1 MFVTLEDNCVRRG
14 LSTHQR
20 LLSGASAMV
29 LAACMFTAPAM
40 AQAEEDDEEN
50 GEASTTEVIVVT
62 GFRASLQTSQDIKR
76 ESEVFVDSITAED
89 IGALPDRSVT
99 EALQRVPGVSI
110 DRFQAGVDPDHFSI
124 EGSGVVVRGLTWVRS
139 ELNGRDTFSAN
150 NGRILSF
157 ADVPAELLGGV
168 DVFKNQSADMV
179 EGGISGSVNLRT
191 RVPFDSSGRMIAAS
205 VEGSYGDFSEEWK
218 PTVSALFSDRWETAN
233 SGEFG
238 FLINYVNS
246 ELAARSDGQQISN
259 FGQRTLYD
267 NGDVITDGS
276 AAPVGTV
283 WFPRGAAFRTQDF
296 ERQREGIGAAAQWRS
311 PDRTIEAT
319 AQFLRSD
326 SRQAWTE
333 YAIEIATDNVADQGD
348 SRAFPGTTL
357 SFGPD
362 GVFTSGLI
370 TSDYTGWRDGQFDGP
385 GSRGVR
391 TPGWGLQSNNIR
403 RDQQQQYVT
412 TDYGFNL
419 RWTPEGPWSFNFDV
433 QRVES
438 SVDVLDFTLWNSTYQ
453 DAEIELRGSGIPVV
467 RFHNPGRFIVPG
479 NPGEAPAGVP
489 CTVTANDCPD
499 YPGHTN
505 LSSPAATFTRSA
517 MDHIERSE
525 GTLDAFRF
533 DADYSFDNST
543 WLQSVRFG
551 ARRSIRNQTTRFS
564 TYNWGV
570 ISEQW
575 GSGGPIWLD
584 GNVPGLGN
592 LADYHSPFAF
602 DNFMRGEVPVPT
614 GDQPRLFW
622 NSNIVQN
629 YQHMIDYARGVNDA
643 WRPDTACGQPQ
654 NWQPLHLRCGVGAE
668 APFLLQEINPS
679 REQTDALYAMVRY
692 GTDFSNGA
700 SLSGNFGVRYVSF
713 DRTASGWLSFNQQG
727 FLSDAECAAQAADPL
742 QTPSTFCQLDP
753 QVRAD
758 ARVFADG
765 TLEANDASYTDDFW
779 LPSFNAVLRLESGWQ
794 FRLGL
799 SQALTWPDIGLTR
812 NFYNIQLSTN
822 SQDII
827 DGRPTGRFN
836 VGNPMLRPIRS
847 DNFDLSAEWYFAD
860 VGSLTLSLFYKR
872 LHDVHTN
879 GTERLAFTN
888 NGATFDAV
896 VTTPVNSDS
905 TGTVQGFE
913 IAYQQ
918 VYDMLPA
925 PFNGLGIQAN
935 YTYVDS
941 SGVSQS
947 TLSATD
953 PDVAAGNVANVD
965 TSRLPLQG
973 LSEHTAN
980 FAAFYEGE
988 RWSARLAYA
997 WRSDFVVTVRDVIVP
1012 FAPIIQEETGQLDGS
1027 LFFSVNENVRIGV
1040 QGVNLT
1046 NEVTRTSQVLN
1057 NELLT
1062 APRSW
1067 FMNDRRFTFVVRA
1080 SY

>member
-1 MFVTLEDNCVRRG
+1 M
-14 LSTHQR
+14 
-20 LLSGASAMV
+20 A
-29 LAACMFTAPAM
+29 LAVCMMSAPAA
-40 AQAEEDDEEN
+40 AQENDDEDE
-50 GEASTTEVIVVT
+50 EAAPADVVVVT
-62 GFRASLQTSQDIKR
+62 GFRASLRTSQDIKQA
-76 ESEVFVDSITAED
+76 SEVFVDSITAED

-99 EALQRVPGVSI
+99 EALQRIPGVSI
-110 DRFQAGVDPDHFSI
+110 DRFRAGVDPDHFSI

-157 ADVPAELLGGV
+157 SDVPAELLGGV
-168 DVFKNQSADMV
+168 DVFKNQSADMI

-191 RVPFDSSGRMIAAS
+191 RVPFDSAGRMLAATL
-205 VEGSYGDFSEEWK
+205 EGSYGDFAKEWD
-218 PTVSALFSDRWETAN
+218 PTVSVLFSDRWETTN

-238 FLINYVNS
+238 FLFNYVNS
-246 ELAARSDGQQISN
+246 QLTARSDGQQISN
-259 FGQRTLYD
+259 FGLRTLYS
-267 NGDVITDGS
+267 NGDVVDDGAS
-276 AAPVGTV
+276 TPVGEV
-283 WFPRGAAFRTQDF
+283 WFPRGAAFRSQTF
-296 ERQREGIGAAAQWRS
+296 EREREGIGAAAQWRS
-311 PDRTIEAT
+311 PDRTVEAT

-333 YAIEIATDNVADQGD
+333 HAVEIATDNVADNGD

-357 SFGPD
+357 SFGSD
-362 GVFTSGLI
+362 GVFTSGRI
-370 TSDYTGWRDGQFDGP
+370 TSDSTGWRDDQFGAQ
-385 GSRGVR
+385 R
-391 TPGWGLQSNNIR
+391 TPVWGLQSNNIR

-419 RWTPEGPWSFNFDV
+419 RWTPDGPWTFNADY

-438 SVDVLDFTLWNSTYQ
+438 TVDVLDFTLWNSTYQ
-453 DAEIELRGSGIPVV
+453 DAEIELRGSSIPIVQ
-467 RFHNPGRFIVPG
+467 FHNPGSFWGPDADPNDPNQGAPG
-479 NPGEAPAGVP
+479 TP
-489 CTVTANDCPD
+489 CTPPAQHCPNYAGQTD
-499 YPGHTN
+499 

-517 MDHIERSE
+517 MDHIEQSE

-533 DADYSFDNST
+533 DADYAFENSS
-543 WLQSVRFG
+543 WLRSVRFG

-570 ISEQW
+570 VSEQW
-575 GSGGPIWLD
+575 GSGGPVWLD
-584 GNVPGLGN
+584 GNVPGVGD
-592 LADYHSPFAF
+592 LADFHSPFAF
-602 DNFMRGEVPVPT
+602 DNFMRGKVPSPT
-614 GDQPRLFW
+614 GGQPRLFW
-622 NSNIVQN
+622 NSNIVQD
-629 YQHMIDYARGVNDA
+629 YQRMIDYARGVNDA

-668 APFLLQEINPS
+668 SPFLLQEINPS
-679 REQTDALYAMVRY
+679 REETDAIYAMVRY
-692 GTDFSNGA
+692 GADFDGGA

-713 DRTASGWLSFNQQG
+713 DRTASGWQAFNQQG

-758 ARVFADG
+758 ARAFSNGALV
-765 TLEANDASYTDDFW
+765 ANDATYTDDFW
-779 LPSFNAVLRLESGWQ
+779 LPSFNAVLRLENGWQ
-794 FRLGL
+794 FRLGV

-812 NFYNIQLSTN
+812 NFYNISLSTN
-822 SQDII
+822 QEDIVN
-827 DGRPTGRFN
+827 GRPTGRFN

-847 DNFDLSAEWYFAD
+847 DNIDLSAEWYFAE
-860 VGSLTLSLFYKR
+860 VGSLTLSLFHKR

-879 GTERLAFTN
+879 GTERLEFTN
-888 NGATFDAV
+888 NGATFESV
-896 VTTPVNSDS
+896 VTTPVNADT
-905 TGTVQGFE
+905 TGTVKGFE

-918 VYDMLPA
+918 VYDMLPE
-925 PFNGLGIQAN
+925 PFNAVGLQAN

-953 PDVAAGNVANVD
+953 PDVAAGRVANVD

-980 FAAFYEGE
+980 LAVFYESE

-997 WRSDFVVTVRDVIVP
+997 WRSEFVVTVRDVIVP
-1012 FAPIIQEETGQLDGS
+1012 FAPIIQEDSGQLDGS
-1027 LFFSVNENVRIGV
+1027 LFYSINDSVRIGV

-1057 NELLT
+1057 DDLLT

-1067 FMNDRRFTFVVRA
+1067 FMNDRRYTVVLRA
-1080 SY
+1080 SF

>member
-1 MFVTLEDNCVRRG
+1 MIVNLEDNCVRNRR
-14 LSTHQR
+14 LAHAR
-20 LLSGASAMV
+20 LLSGASAIA
-29 LAACMFTAPAM
+29 LAACMLSAPAL
-40 AQAEEDDEEN
+40 AQATASEEDD
-50 GEASTTEVIVVT
+50 AAPAATDIITVT
-62 GFRASLQTSQDIKR
+62 GFRASLATSQDIKR
-76 ESEVFVDSITAED
+76 DAEVFVDSITAED

-110 DRFQAGVDPDHFSI
+110 DRFRAGVDPDHFSI

-157 ADVPAELLGGV
+157 SDVPSELLGGV
-168 DVFKNQSADMV
+168 DVFKNQSADMI

-191 RVPFDSSGRMIAAS
+191 RVPFDASGRMIAAS
-205 VEGSYGDFSEEWK
+205 VEGSYGDFAQEWT
-218 PTVSALFSDRWETAN
+218 PTISALFSDRWETAN

-246 ELAARSDGQQISN
+246 QLTARSDGQQISN
-259 FGQRTLYD
+259 FGQRTLFS
-267 NGDVITDGS
+267 NGDVADDGAS
-276 AAPVGTV
+276 TPVGTV

-296 ERQREGIGAAAQWRS
+296 ERERQGIGAAAQWRS
-311 PDRTIEAT
+311 PDRTIVAT
-319 AQFLRSD
+319 AQFLRSE
-326 SRQAWTE
+326 SQQAWTE
-333 YAIEIATDNVADQGD
+333 HAIEIATDNVADNGD

-357 SFGPD
+357 SFGQD
-362 GVFTSGLI
+362 GVFTSGYI
-370 TSDYTGWRDGQFDGP
+370 TSNSTGWRDDQFGATP
-385 GSRGVR
+385 R
-391 TPGWGLQSNNIR
+391 TPVWGLQSNNIR
-403 RDQQQQYVT
+403 RDQEQEYVT

-419 RWTPEGPWSFNFDV
+419 RWTPEGPWSFNFDY

-438 SVDVLDFTLWNSTYQ
+438 TVNVLDFTLWNSTYQ
-453 DAEIELRGSGIPVV
+453 DVEIELRGSDIPIVQF
-467 RFHNPGRFIVPG
+467 RNPGSFWGPDADPNDPNQGTPG
-479 NPGEAPAGVP
+479 TP
-489 CTVTANDCPD
+489 CTPPAQHCPA
-499 YPGHTN
+499 YPGGTD

-525 GTLDAFRF
+525 GQLDAFRF
-533 DADYSFDNST
+533 DAEYDFNHN
-543 WLQSVRFG
+543 WLQSIRFG
-551 ARRSIRNQTTRFS
+551 ARRSVREQTTRFS

-575 GSGGPIWLD
+575 GSGGPVWLD
-584 GNVPGLGN
+584 GNVAGLGA
-592 LADYHSPFAF
+592 LADYHSPFTF
-602 DNFMRGEVPVPT
+602 NNFMRGNVPVPT

-622 NSNIVQN
+622 NSNIVQD
-629 YQHMIDYARGVNDA
+629 YQRMINYARGVNDS

-654 NWQPLHLRCGVGAE
+654 NWQPLALRCGVGAD

-679 REQTDALYAMVRY
+679 REETDALYVMARY
-692 GTDFSNGA
+692 SSDLANGA
-700 SLSGNFGVRYVSF
+700 RLSGNFGVRYVSF
-713 DRTASGWLSFNQQG
+713 ERTASGWQSFNQQG
-727 FLSDAECAAQAADPL
+727 FLSDAECDAQAADPN
-742 QTPSTFCQLDP
+742 QTPSTFCQLSP
-753 QVRAD
+753 QVRAETR
-758 ARVFADG
+758 AFANG
-765 TLEANDASYTDDFW
+765 ALVANDATYNDDFW

-799 SQALTWPDIGLTR
+799 SRALTWPDIGLTR
-812 NFYNIQLSTN
+812 NFYNIALSTN
-822 SQDII
+822 AEDIVN
-827 DGRPTGRFN
+827 GRPTGRFN
-836 VGNPMLRPIRS
+836 VGNPLLRPIRS
-847 DNFDLSAEWYFAD
+847 DNFDLSAEWYFAQ

-879 GTERLAFTN
+879 GTERLEFTN
-888 NGATFDAV
+888 NGATFESV
-896 VTTPVNSDS
+896 VTTPVNADS
-905 TGTVQGFE
+905 SGSVQGFE

-925 PFNGLGIQAN
+925 PFDGIGLQAN
-935 YTYVDS
+935 YTYVES

-953 PDVAAGNVANVD
+953 PDVAAGRVANVD
-965 TSRLPLQG
+965 TSLLPLQG
-973 LSEHTAN
+973 LSKHTAN
-980 FAAFYEGE
+980 LAVFYESD
-988 RWSARLAYA
+988 RWSARLAYS

-1012 FAPIIQEETGQLDGS
+1012 FAPIIQEDSGQLDGS
-1027 LFFSVNENVRIGV
+1027 LFYSVNDHVRIGV

-1057 NELLT
+1057 NDLLT

>member
-1 MFVTLEDNCVRRG
+1 MFVTLEDNCVRNRP
-14 LSTHQR
+14 SAHDR

-29 LAACMFTAPAM
+29 LAACLLTAPAF
-40 AQAEEDDEEN
+40 AQEDDDDED
-50 GEASTTEVIVVT
+50 EAAPADIIVVT

-76 ESEVFVDSITAED
+76 DADVFVDSITAED

-110 DRFQAGVDPDHFSI
+110 DRFRAGVDPDHFSI

-157 ADVPAELLGGV
+157 SDVPAELLGGV
-168 DVFKNQSADMV
+168 DVFKNQSADMI
-179 EGGISGSVNLRT
+179 EGGISGNINLRT
-191 RVPFDSSGRMIAAS
+191 RVPFDSPGRMAAGS
-205 VEGSYGDFSEEWK
+205 VEGSYGDFAQEWR
-218 PTVSALFSDRWETAN
+218 PTVSVLFSDRWETAN

-246 ELAARSDGQQISN
+246 QLVARSDGQQISN
-259 FGQRTLYD
+259 FGQRTLYS
-267 NGDVITDGS
+267 NGDVVDDGAS
-276 AAPVGTV
+276 TPVGDV
-283 WFPRGAAFRTQDF
+283 WFPRGAAFRTQNF
-296 ERQREGIGAAAQWRS
+296 EREREGIGAAAQWRS
-311 PDRTIEAT
+311 PDRTLEAT

-326 SRQAWTE
+326 SQQAWTE
-333 YAIEIATDNVADQGD
+333 YAMEIATDNVADNGD
-348 SRAFPGTTL
+348 SRAYPGTTL
-357 SFGPD
+357 SFGSD
-362 GVFTSGLI
+362 GVFTSGYI
-370 TSDYTGWRDGQFDGP
+370 TSDSTGWRDDQFGAQ
-385 GSRGVR
+385 R
-391 TPGWGLQSNNIR
+391 TPVWGLQSNNIR
-403 RDQQQQYVT
+403 RDQQQDYVT

-419 RWTPEGPWSFNFDV
+419 RWTPEGPWSFNVDY

-438 SVDVLDFTLWNSTYQ
+438 TVDVLDFTLWNSTYQ
-453 DAEIELRGSGIPVV
+453 DAEIELRGSDIPIVQF
-467 RFHNPGRFIVPG
+467 RNPGSFWGPDADPSDPAQGTPG
-479 NPGEAPAGVP
+479 TP
-489 CTVTANDCPD
+489 CTPPAQHCPA
-499 YPGHTN
+499 YPGATN
-505 LSSPAATFTRSA
+505 LGAPGATFTRSA
-517 MDHIERSE
+517 MDHIERSN
-525 GTLDAFRF
+525 GTLDAFRV
-533 DADYSFDNST
+533 DADYSFENLG
-543 WLQSVRFG
+543 WLRSVRFG

-570 ISEQW
+570 VSEQW
-575 GSGGPIWLD
+575 GSGGPVWLD
-584 GNVPGLGN
+584 GNVPGVGN
-592 LADYHSPFAF
+592 LADFHSPFAF
-602 DNFMRGEVPVPT
+602 DNFMRGDVPVPT
-614 GDQPRLFW
+614 GDQARLFW
-622 NSNIVQN
+622 NSNIVQD
-629 YQHMIDYARGVNDA
+629 YQRMIDYARGVNDS

-654 NWQPLHLRCGVGAE
+654 NWQPLHLRCDVGAE
-668 APFLLQEINPS
+668 APFLLQEVNPS
-679 REQTDALYAMVRY
+679 REETDALYAMVRY
-692 GTDFSNGA
+692 SADLDSGA

-713 DRTASGWLSFNQQG
+713 DRTASGWQAFNQQG
-727 FLSDAECAAQAADPL
+727 FLSDAECAAQAADPA

-753 QVRAD
+753 QVRAE
-758 ARVFADG
+758 ARAFANG
-765 TLEANDASYTDDFW
+765 ALVANDATYADDFW
-779 LPSFNAVLRLESGWQ
+779 LPSFNAVLRLENGWQ

-812 NFYNIQLSTN
+812 NFYNISLSTN
-822 SQDII
+822 QEDIVN
-827 DGRPTGRFN
+827 GRPTGRFN

-847 DNFDLSAEWYFAD
+847 DNFDLSAEWYFAS

-879 GTERLAFTN
+879 GTERIEFTN
-888 NGATFDAV
+888 NGATFESV
-896 VTTPVNSDS
+896 VTTPVNADS

-925 PFNGLGIQAN
+925 PFDGLGLQAN

-953 PDVAAGNVANVD
+953 PDVAAGRVANVD

-980 FAAFYEGE
+980 LAVFHEGE

-997 WRSDFVVTVRDVIVP
+997 WRSEFVVTVRDVIVP
-1012 FAPIIQEETGQLDGS
+1012 FAPIIQEATGQLDGS
-1027 LFFSVNENVRIGV
+1027 LFYSVNDRVRIGV

-1057 NELLT
+1057 DDLLT

-1067 FMNDRRFTFVVRA
+1067 FMNDRRYTVVLRA
-1080 SY
+1080 SF

>member
-1 MFVTLEDNCVRRG
+1 MFVTMKETCDQSKAPG
-14 LSTHQR
+14 HEK
-20 LLSGASAMV
+20 LLSGVSAMALIACLMTSPA
-29 LAACMFTAPAM
+29 LA
-40 AQAEEDDEEN
+40 QSESEAEEE
-50 GEASTTEVIVVT
+50 TTQAQDVVVVT
-62 GFRASLQTSQDIKR
+62 GFRASLRTSQDIKR
-76 ESEVFVDSITAED
+76 DSEVFVDSITAED

-99 EALQRVPGVSI
+99 EALQRIPGISI

-168 DVFKNQSADMV
+168 DVFKNQSADMI
-179 EGGISGSVNLRT
+179 EGGISGSINLRT
-191 RVPFDSSGRMIAAS
+191 RVPFDSAGRMAAAS
-205 VEGSYGDFSEEWK
+205 IEGSYGDFAKEWS
-218 PTVSALFSDRWETAN
+218 PTVSALFSDRWETAR

-246 ELAARSDGQQISN
+246 QLTARSDGQQISN
-259 FGQRTLYD
+259 FGQRTLFS
-267 NGDVITDGS
+267 NGDVVDDGAS
-276 AAPVGTV
+276 TPVGTV
-283 WFPRGAAFRTQDF
+283 WFPRGAAFRSQTF
-296 ERQREGIGAAAQWRS
+296 EREREGIGAAAQWRS
-311 PDRTIEAT
+311 PDRTLEAT

-326 SRQAWTE
+326 SQQAWTE
-333 YAIEIATDNVADQGD
+333 HAIEIATDNVADNGD

-357 SFGPD
+357 SFGSD

-370 TSDYTGWRDGQFDGP
+370 TSDSTGWRDDQFGAQ
-385 GSRGVR
+385 R
-391 TPGWGLQSNNIR
+391 TPVWGLQSNNIR
-403 RDQQQQYVT
+403 RDQEQRYVT

-419 RWTPEGPWSFNFDV
+419 RWTPEGPWSFNFDYQHV
-433 QRVES
+433 TS
-438 SVDVLDFTLWNSTYQ
+438 TVDVTDLTLWNSTYQ
-453 DAEIELRGSGIPVV
+453 DAEIELRGSSIPIV
-467 RFHNPGRFIVPG
+467 RFRNPGSFWGPDADPNDPAQGVPG
-479 NPGEAPAGVP
+479 TP
-489 CTVTANDCPD
+489 CTPPAQHCPNYAGQSD
-499 YPGHTN
+499 
-505 LSSPAATFTRSA
+505 LSSPAATFTRAA
-517 MDHIERSE
+517 MDHIEQSE
-525 GTLDAFRF
+525 GKLDAFRF
-533 DADYSFDNST
+533 DADYSFSNMG
-543 WLQSVRFG
+543 WLESVRFG

-575 GSGGPIWLD
+575 GSGGPVWLD
-584 GNVPGLGN
+584 GNVPGLGD
-592 LADYHSPFAF
+592 LAGYHAPFGF
-602 DNFMRGEVPVPT
+602 DNFMRGKVPVPT

-622 NSNIVQN
+622 GSNIIQD
-629 YQHMIDYARGVNDA
+629 YQGMIDYARGVNDS
-643 WRPDTACGQPQ
+643 WRPDTACGQPD
-654 NWQPLHLRCGVGAE
+654 NWQPLHLRCGVDADS
-668 APFLLQEINPS
+668 PFLLQEINPS

-692 GTDFSNGA
+692 NTDLDGGA
-700 SLSGNFGVRYVSF
+700 QLSGNFGVRYVSF
-713 DRTASGWLSFNQQG
+713 DREASGWRAFNQQG
-727 FLSDAECAAQAADPL
+727 FLSDAECDAQAADPD
-742 QTPSTFCQLDP
+742 QTTSTFCQLDP

-758 ARVFADG
+758 ARAFANG
-765 TLEANDASYTDDFW
+765 ALEPNDAVYTDDFW
-779 LPSFNAVLRLESGWQ
+779 LPSFNAVLRLENGWQ

-812 NFYNIQLSTN
+812 NYYDISLSTT
-822 SQDII
+822 SEDIV
-827 DGRPTGRFN
+827 DGRPTGRFS

-847 DNFDLSAEWYFAD
+847 DNFDLSAEWYFAE

-879 GTERLAFTN
+879 GTERIAFTN

-896 VTTPVNSDS
+896 VTTPVNADT
-905 TGTVQGFE
+905 TGTLKGFE

-925 PFNGLGIQAN
+925 PFDGLGIQAN

-953 PDVAAGNVANVD
+953 PDVSAGLVANVD

-973 LSEHTAN
+973 LSKHTAN
-980 FAAFYEGE
+980 FATFYESD
-988 RWSARLAYA
+988 RWSARLAYS

-1012 FAPIIQEETGQLDGS
+1012 FAPIIQEDSGQLDGS
-1027 LFFSVNENVRIGV
+1027 LFYTVNDNVRIGV
-1040 QGVNLT
+1040 QAVNLT

-1057 NELLT
+1057 DDLLT

-1067 FMNDRRFTFVVRA
+1067 FMNDRRFTFLVRA
-1080 SY
+1080 SF